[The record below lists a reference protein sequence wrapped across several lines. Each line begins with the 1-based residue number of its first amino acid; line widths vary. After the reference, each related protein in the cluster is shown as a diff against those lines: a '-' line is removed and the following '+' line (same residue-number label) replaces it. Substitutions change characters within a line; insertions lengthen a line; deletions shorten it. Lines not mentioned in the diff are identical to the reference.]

1 MAKFTIQRTGQAI
14 PAELEGARAL
24 LFKCFEGRT
33 DEDASA
39 WKKLWARL
47 IKSEPGQIVNI
58 EASFPRN
65 LKFHRK
71 FFALLNLGFEAWQPA
86 TKFKG
91 MEIAKDFDQ
100 FRSDVTI
107 LAGFYEQT
115 FTLDGAMSLKAKSIA
130 FGSMEEPEFEALY
143 SAVVNVL
150 LQRVLTTYEDR
161 AQLDAVVDQ
170 ILGMA

>member
-14 PAELEGARAL
+14 PAELEGAHAL

-33 DEDASA
+33 DEDAAA

-115 FTLDGAMSLKAKSIA
+115 FTLKAKSIA